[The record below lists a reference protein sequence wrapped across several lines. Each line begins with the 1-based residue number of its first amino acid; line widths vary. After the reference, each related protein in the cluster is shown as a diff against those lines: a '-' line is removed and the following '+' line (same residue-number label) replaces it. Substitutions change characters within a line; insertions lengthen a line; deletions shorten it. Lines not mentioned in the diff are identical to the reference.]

1 MAGMEKES
9 LNATAERI
17 IAGAQIPTIE
27 PSQIEHVWEVLSRT
41 AMDRRKKPE
50 VGFTAARGN
59 PDFAP
64 KNPDEQVALM
74 TRYALLD
81 ALVERG
87 ILNDYM
93 KDESARK
100 YVFAVAATIPCDKND
115 LAG

>member
-1 MAGMEKES
+1 MDKDA
-9 LNATAERI
+9 LNAAAERI
-17 IAGAQIPTIE
+17 NAGARIPTIE
-27 PSQIEHVWEVLSRT
+27 PSQIEHVWNLLSRIPMASRKSSTVGLT
-41 AMDRRKKPE
+41 A
-50 VGFTAARGN
+50 VCGN

-81 ALVERG
+81 ALLERG

-100 YVFAVAATIPCDKND
+100 YEFAVAATIPCDKND